1 MQCIRF
7 LRMNLAGSPIKLQTV
22 SLSPHCRRASP
33 RPQPLSYLSTR
44 TLQAPCPLRIYHN
57 VHEHGLAASNTT
69 SSWSQTRCWP
79 RSTQPRTSSC
89 RTSPVSVSAS
99 SRPPSPLLSQR
110 VAAAQPGRSGT
121 ASGDWIWRNRSSF
134 ICCYLGR
141 ILCPPK
147 LHHVDHWYCYY
158 VSVTSDMPPWGVG
171 ELLILHTICDSLK
184 NLLIWVEQDQKTL
197 I

>member
-1 MQCIRF
+1 M
-7 LRMNLAGSPIKLQTV
+7 LRLCSAQHGQDKGVCSQEYLRSVLEGPKCYFDLRLILFSRWAMSPIKLQTV
-22 SLSPHCRRASP
+22 SLSPRCRLASP

-57 VHEHGLAASNTT
+57 VHEHGLATSNTT

-79 RSTQPRTSSC
+79 RSTPPRTSSC

-121 ASGDWIWRNRSSF
+121 ASGD
-134 ICCYLGR
+134 
-141 ILCPPK
+141 
-147 LHHVDHWYCYY
+147 
-158 VSVTSDMPPWGVG
+158 
-171 ELLILHTICDSLK
+171 
-184 NLLIWVEQDQKTL
+184 
-197 I
+197 